1 MDDRTLAALD
11 ASILHWEQNAA
22 AKKPGDASCGPDDC
36 ALCDVFNDGSFETC
50 RGCPVFERTGEALCA
65 DTPYVKAHNAYK
77 NWVWAS
83 RDEESQRGDEFRV
96 AAREEAEFLRS
107 LRPVG
112 ERAVDP

>member
-1 MDDRTLAALD
+1 VDDRTLAALD
-11 ASILHWEQNAA
+11 ASILHWERNAV
-22 AKKPGDASCGPDDC
+22 AKKPDDASCGPDDC

-77 NWVWAS
+77 NWVWAVY
-83 RDEESQRGDEFRV
+83 DKDAPGAEFR
-96 AAREEAEFLRS
+96 ALALEEAEFLRS

-112 ERAVDP
+112 ERTVDP